1 MICYPKFMK
10 LIFLFLISF
19 SLIVNPTIAYS
30 KAKKTILEKT
40 EFYEIISC
48 YPKIDS
54 FEEFSSCVDNQTMT
68 SQKLGL
74 LKKKKKREI
83 FDMLAIVNILNE
95 GITEGFIDN
104 KTAYNNWNQFINSNY
119 KKRSSKQKLKKILD
133 ESNCENSE
141 DYESFINCFNN
152 EFRSYDIYQSA
163 DIKTKERIEHIV
175 FNSLILTKPEGLVIT
190 LKKENIYGIEDFDRL
205 YEEGDGYEFFFK
217 LMNALGTNYF
227 KKTGDDVDW
236 KKVVKF
242 IVIAIIVA
250 YLAKSL
256 LKSSGSSG
264 TSASSSSSSSSAAA
278 STSKSSYSYSLSYSG
293 SAAQGAFGKGMFRY
307 APKTSVLQKPWFK
320 YTFAR
325 GGFF

>member
-1 MICYPKFMK
+1 MK
-10 LIFLFLISF
+10 KIFVSIITLTLII
-19 SLIVNPTIAYS
+19 NPTLSYS
-30 KAKKTILEKT
+30 NSVKTISNQTK
-40 EFYEIISC
+40 FYEIISC

-54 FEEFSSCVDNQTMT
+54 FEEFSLCIDNQTMT

-83 FDMLAIVNILNE
+83 YDMLAIVNILNE
-95 GITEGFIDN
+95 GVEEGLIDD

-119 KKRSSKQKLKKILD
+119 KKRTSKQKLKKILD
-133 ESNCENSE
+133 ESKCENNK

-163 DIKTKERIEHIV
+163 DIKTKERMEHIV
-175 FNSLILTKPEGLVIT
+175 FNSLILTKPDGLVLT
-190 LKKENIYGIEDFDRL
+190 LKKENIYGIEKFDQL
-205 YEEGDGYEFFFK
+205 YEEGDGYEFFFT

-250 YLAKSL
+250 LLAKRL
-256 LKSSGSSG
+256 LKSSSSSG
-264 TSASSSSSSSSAAA
+264 ASSSSSTTSSSAASS
-278 STSKSSYSYSLSYSG
+278 STSSTYSYTFSAGNSTG
-293 SAAQGAFGKGMFRY
+293 SIFGKGMFRY
-307 APKTSVLQKPWFK
+307 APQNSVLHKPWFK
-320 YTFAR
+320 YSFAR

>member
-1 MICYPKFMK
+1 M
-10 LIFLFLISF
+10 
-19 SLIVNPTIAYS
+19 
-30 KAKKTILEKT
+30 
-40 EFYEIISC
+40 
-48 YPKIDS
+48 
-54 FEEFSSCVDNQTMT
+54 
-68 SQKLGL
+68 
-74 LKKKKKREI
+74 
-83 FDMLAIVNILNE
+83 
-95 GITEGFIDN
+95 
-104 KTAYNNWNQFINSNY
+104 
-119 KKRSSKQKLKKILD
+119 
-133 ESNCENSE
+133 
-141 DYESFINCFNN
+141 
-152 EFRSYDIYQSA
+152 
-163 DIKTKERIEHIV
+163 EHIV
-175 FNSLILTKPEGLVIT
+175 FNSLILTKPDGLVYT
-190 LKKENIYGIEDFDRL
+190 LKKENIYGMEEFDQL

-264 TSASSSSSSSSAAA
+264 STASSSSSSSSAAS
-278 STSKSSYSYSLSYSG
+278 STSTSSYSYSLSYSG
-293 SAAQGAFGKGMFRY
+293 SAAQGAFGKGMFRF

>member
-1 MICYPKFMK
+1 MK
-10 LIFLFLISF
+10 KVFVFIISLLLIINPTLSF
-19 SLIVNPTIAYS
+19 SKSI
-30 KAKKTILEKT
+30 KTISNQTK
-40 EFYEIISC
+40 FYEIISC

-54 FEEFSSCVDNQTMT
+54 FEKFSSCVDNQTMT

-83 FDMLAIVNILNE
+83 YDMLAIVNILNE
-95 GITEGFIDN
+95 GVTEGFIDN

-119 KKRSSKQKLKKILD
+119 KKRTSKQKLKKILD
-133 ESNCENSE
+133 ESKCENSE
-141 DYESFINCFNN
+141 DYESFIYCFNN

-163 DIKTKERIEHIV
+163 DIKTKERMEYIV
-175 FNSLILTKPEGLVIT
+175 FNSLILTKPEGLVYT
-190 LKKENIYGIEDFDRL
+190 LKKNPNGIVEADKL
-205 YEEGDGYEFFFK
+205 YEEGDGYEFFFT
-217 LMNALGTNYF
+217 LMNALGTDYF
-227 KKTGDDVDW
+227 EKTGDDVDW

-264 TSASSSSSSSSAAA
+264 TTASSSSSSSSAVS
-278 STSKSSYSYSLSYSG
+278 STSTSSYSYSLSYSG
-293 SAAQGAFGKGMFRY
+293 SAAQGAFGKGMFRF

>member
-1 MICYPKFMK
+1 MK
-10 LIFLFLISF
+10 QIFISIITFTLII
-19 SLIVNPTIAYS
+19 NPTLSYS
-30 KAKKTILEKT
+30 NSIKTISNQTK
-40 EFYEIISC
+40 FYEIISC
-48 YPKIDS
+48 YPSMKS
-54 FEEFSSCVDNQTMT
+54 FDEFSNCVDNQTIT

-83 FDMLAIVNILNE
+83 YDMLAIVNILNE
-95 GITEGFIDN
+95 GVKEGFIDD

-119 KKRSSKQKLKKILD
+119 KKRTSKQKLKKILD
-133 ESNCENSE
+133 ESNCENTK

-163 DIKTKERIEHIV
+163 DIKTKERMEHIV
-175 FNSLILTKPEGLVIT
+175 FNSLILTKPDGLVIT
-190 LKKENIYGIEDFDRL
+190 LKKENIYGIEEFDQL
-205 YEEGDGYEFFFK
+205 YEEGDGYEFFFT
-217 LMNALGTNYF
+217 LMNAFGTNYF

-236 KKVVKF
+236 KKVIKF

-264 TSASSSSSSSSAAA
+264 TTASSSSSSSSAAS
-278 STSKSSYSYSLSYSG
+278 STSTSSYSLSYSG

>member
-1 MICYPKFMK
+1 MICYPKFVK
-10 LIFLFLISF
+10 LIFQFLISF

-30 KAKKTILEKT
+30 KTTKTILEKT

-54 FEEFSSCVDNQTMT
+54 FEEFSLCVDNQTMT

-83 FDMLAIVNILNE
+83 YDMLAIVNILNE
-95 GITEGFIDN
+95 GVTEGFIDN

-119 KKRSSKQKLKKILD
+119 KKRTSKQKLKKILD
-133 ESNCENSE
+133 ESKCENSI

-152 EFRSYDIYQSA
+152 EFRSYDVYQSA
-163 DIKTKERIEHIV
+163 DIKTKERMEHIV
-175 FNSLILTKPEGLVIT
+175 FNSLVLTKPDGIVIT
-190 LKKENIYGIEDFDRL
+190 LKRENIYGSELVDKI
-205 YEEGDGYEFFFK
+205 YEEDDAYEFFFT
-217 LMNALGTNYF
+217 LMNALGTDYF
-227 KKTGDDVDW
+227 KKTGNDVDW
-236 KKVVKF
+236 KKVIKF

-250 YLAKSL
+250 YLAKGL
-256 LKSSGSSG
+256 LKSSGSAGS
-264 TSASSSSSSSSAAA
+264 TSSSSSSAASSS
-278 STSKSSYSYSLSYSG
+278 STKSYSLSYSG
-293 SAAQGAFGKGMFRY
+293 SAAQGAFGKGMFRF

-320 YTFAR
+320 YTLAR

>member
-1 MICYPKFMK
+1 MNII
-10 LIFLFLISF
+10 LLFLISF

-30 KAKKTILEKT
+30 KATKTILEKT

-48 YPKIDS
+48 YPKINS
-54 FEEFSSCVDNQTMT
+54 FEEFSLCIDNQTMT

-83 FDMLAIVNILNE
+83 YDMLAIVSILNE
-95 GITEGFIDN
+95 GVTEGFIDD
-104 KTAYNNWNQFINSNY
+104 KTAFKSWSQFINSNY
-119 KKRSSKQKLKKILD
+119 KKRTSKQKLKKILD
-133 ESNCENSE
+133 QSKCENSE
-141 DYESFINCFNN
+141 DYESFIICFNN
-152 EFRSYDIYQSA
+152 EFRTYDIYQSA
-163 DIKTKERIEHIV
+163 DIKTKERMEHIV
-175 FNSLILTKPEGLVIT
+175 FNSLILTKPDGLVYT
-190 LKKENIYGIEDFDRL
+190 LKKENINGIEEFDQL
-205 YEEGDGYEFFFK
+205 YEEGDGYEFFFT
-217 LMNALGTNYF
+217 LMNALGTDYF

-236 KKVVKF
+236 KKIIKF

-264 TSASSSSSSSSAAA
+264 TTASSSSSSSSAAS
-278 STSKSSYSYSLSYSG
+278 STSTSSYSLSYSG